1 MQSLRKAPLP
11 KGNGWLLNTARKSM
25 NYLIEQAA
33 SGIIKEMN
41 IKGQKRS
48 KMLRLLDVLFDS
60 LTFVSIQYLLLCC
73 MYSFRASIAYIFFF
87 ALNISVISKHWAN
100 LKNALPDKIIFIS
113 VFVLNFI
120 VLGSFMLIFGYL
132 EISPVLKKAF

>member
-1 MQSLRKAPLP
+1 
-11 KGNGWLLNTARKSM
+11 M